1 MDSAANLPAHSIN
14 AAAMEQIMKKISF
27 AGLVLGALL
36 GAAVA
41 LIFGK
46 WLFWLALGLVIGIFV
61 GSASARSGRRQRMD
75 VRMNT

>member
-1 MDSAANLPAHSIN
+1 
-14 AAAMEQIMKKISF
+14 MKKLSLS
-27 AGLVLGALL
+27 GLMLGALL

-61 GSASARSGRRQRMD
+61 GSTSARVRRQGVSMR
-75 VRMNT
+75 VNT

>member
-1 MDSAANLPAHSIN
+1 
-14 AAAMEQIMKKISF
+14 MKKISF

-46 WLFWLALGLVIGIFV
+46 WLFWLGLGLVIGIFV

>member
-1 MDSAANLPAHSIN
+1 
-14 AAAMEQIMKKISF
+14 MKKLSLS
-27 AGLVLGALL
+27 GLMLGALL

-61 GSASARSGRRQRMD
+61 GSTSARVRRQSVSMR
-75 VRMNT
+75 VNT